1 MEESLE
7 VIIKILSILGIVVAF
22 ARLFIIITN
31 RSIVEIIL
39 ISNRTRMWED
49 FLEVIFVVLILIFSL
64 TIPVIFVDINN
75 LLLGIVLL
83 MDLVAFVVSAI
94 LLIMCCIVHF
104 FKPISKRNI
113 KIINVAIFI
122 NMSAIFVSCPIW
134 TAVYKSELLNKISGN
149 HYIQLIYIYLS
160 LFIIFLATFY
170 FYRKM
175 YVYFN
180 GKKLTFYKV
189 ELVDINILNSLFYI
203 FSLDNDRQIFTPRP
217 ADRKNLSLPIYVFYP
232 KEKIL
237 YKYYQKVE
245 EKDFKNDDAGFSG
258 SGIPK
263 RSAKSKI

>member
-7 VIIKILSILGIVVAF
+7 LIIKIFSLLGIVVACV
-22 ARLFIIITN
+22 RLFIKINN

-64 TIPVIFVDINN
+64 TIPVIFVDLNN

-83 MDLVAFVVSAI
+83 IDLVAFVVSAI
-94 LLIMCCIVHF
+94 FLIMCCIVHF
-104 FKPISKRNI
+104 FKPISKKNI

-122 NMSAIFVSCPIW
+122 NLFALFVSCPIG
-134 TAVYKSELLNKISGN
+134 TAIYKSELLNKISD
-149 HYIQLIYIYLS
+149 HQYIELIYIYLS
-160 LFIIFLATFY
+160 LFIIFLASFY
-170 FYRKM
+170 FYRKV

-180 GKKLTFYKV
+180 GKKLTSYKV

-217 ADRKNLSLPIYVFYP
+217 VDRKNVITTYICVLS
-232 KEKIL
+232 
-237 YKYYQKVE
+237 
-245 EKDFKNDDAGFSG
+245 
-258 SGIPK
+258 K
-263 RSAKSKI
+263 RENPL